1 MRRAVWTSLVAAIAL
16 LVGSAFGASAQQDET
31 LRLPGGPEKALIV
44 ANCQLCHSVGL
55 IAQQRLSEKTWTS
68 ELVKMEKWGAALP
81 PDQNAFVAAYL
92 VKYFGPDVPA
102 APGKLVH
109 SPK

>member
-1 MRRAVWTSLVAAIAL
+1 MIAL
-16 LVGSAFGASAQQDET
+16 LLGSAFAANAQQDET

-55 IAQQRLSEKTWTS
+55 IAQQRLSQRAWVS
-68 ELVKMEKWGAALP
+68 ELVKMEKWGSGLP

-92 VKYFGPDVPA
+92 FKYFGPDIPD

-109 SPK
+109 APR